1 PVVLLAAAVVVVVAE
16 PKPNGVD
23 EDDLNEKPGVSSP
36 HKHKSKSQTRGC
48 SQDTKL
54 SRFIFESVLSV
65 SVCASAAS
73 SSSARSASSSS
84 SAPALPYLVFV
95 CPRLPLLLA
104 NGTRLTS
111 QTPLLKSE
119 SGVWCLEVC
128 VLVERWTT
136 EASLENLDWIENE
149 ARANFHQRGILL
161 NNLRSSKRGGVSA
174 LKPLRMTHRE
184 REPSPDNPVVDDGKA
199 EDVIHE
205 GLTLGM
211 VPRGR
216 EDLQHKSIGS
226 HHRVFEK
233 NLNITDGLEHPR
245 EKQQLLSN
253 HHESGPDRIEGEQ
266 RSGALQT
273 VPGHLQLRQ
282 QSPAGEHWRTQ
293 QHLADP
299 TLYDALPRELKCKI
313 HDKRVIHQM
322 SGPEVDPPGGEHQ
335 NPLTVRPLAL
345 DTRTNSLK
353 APERRLEYG
362 ARRVLLTVL
371 TGLSTV
377 NTSPRGSS
385 PLSFSPL
392 FPALTFSHIF
402 AIFASFPN
410 DFCAAR
416 FPLGREREKTHLQ
429 KMLVIALS
437 SISQNIKHNK
447 SGLRLTSAR
456 THAHSSQGKTLSSTH
471 TPSPLAPLSSEEI
484 NLCVCVCVLCFR
496 RPEKVCLCPF
506 LPALPLDISTRLY
519 IVQHP
524 AEESRVLRTV
534 PLLAACLP
542 PDRCRVIVGRRF
554 SEERF
559 PELAAVCK
567 DSRTLLLYPGATAE
581 NLEELRLD
589 SDPPHSLIL
598 IDGTW
603 SQAKD
608 IYGRNALLQRA
619 RQVQLRSASCSQYV
633 IRTQPSDS
641 CVSTLECAAV
651 ALAALEKNDSIR
663 EVLLRPLQAL
673 CSFQLQH
680 GAQVH
685 HSKEHQLTHGQYR
698 KPLPRN
704 KRKIRRLHKLISS
717 QSPEETSEPH

>member
-416 FPLGREREKTHLQ
+416 FPLLEKNPTPIITTTQKRRMREREGKGED
-429 KMLVIALS
+429 VRARESDEEEDEGFSVLS
-437 SISQNIKHNK
+437 V
-447 SGLRLTSAR
+447 L
-456 THAHSSQGKTLSSTH
+456 
-471 TPSPLAPLSSEEI
+471 PVEESERRPT
-484 NLCVCVCVLCFR
+484 CRRCW